1 MNREEARKYME
12 MAVQVMKDSVA
23 EPRSDG
29 KVSPKVGAVLVKPDG
44 EIETASRGEIRNG
57 DHAEFTLLE
66 RKNRMNPL
74 DGSII
79 FATLEPCAPGARS
92 FPKLSCAERIV
103 NARIKEVWIG
113 VEDPDPTVDRKGI
126 KYLQNNGVT
135 VNIFD
140 RDLQKEIEK
149 DNAAFLKQAQERNN
163 DSQKESV
170 ILSNLEN
177 VESKANF
184 EDFSKDALE
193 RYRSKLQ
200 IKEGI
205 NSDTFIRKLY
215 RKGVLELKD
224 NQYHPTGLG
233 LLLFGSAPEDFYPQ
247 SVFKGTV
254 RYPGGK
260 TEIQNFKGPIIQIP
274 DQIEEWWYKVNPAAI
289 DRSSTTRKTNTDF
302 PYKPI
307 REAVINAIVHRDYDI
322 NGATCHLDISAD
334 FVTVKS
340 PGEPIPPIT
349 LEELNSFKAPSLS
362 RNPVLFS
369 IFAELEMVEQRGFG
383 METWNALPEEFDL
396 PIPEYSLNNS
406 FLEIQFATS
415 HKSKRHLLNEDVRDK
430 LNDEELKGYEFVKIQ
445 GSVSRKDYEEHFG
458 YDARKANRHLGK
470 LLDLGLISDNGKGK
484 TSPNYRYVYNG

>member
-1 MNREEARKYME
+1 M
-12 MAVQVMKDSVA
+12 
-23 EPRSDG
+23 
-29 KVSPKVGAVLVKPDG
+29 
-44 EIETASRGEIRNG
+44 
-57 DHAEFTLLE
+57 
-66 RKNRMNPL
+66 
-74 DGSII
+74 
-79 FATLEPCAPGARS
+79 
-92 FPKLSCAERIV
+92 
-103 NARIKEVWIG
+103 
-113 VEDPDPTVDRKGI
+113 
-126 KYLQNNGVT
+126 
-135 VNIFD
+135 
-140 RDLQKEIEK
+140 
-149 DNAAFLKQAQERNN
+149 
-163 DSQKESV
+163 
-170 ILSNLEN
+170 
-177 VESKANF
+177 
-184 EDFSKDALE
+184 
-193 RYRSKLQ
+193 
-200 IKEGI
+200 
-205 NSDTFIRKLY
+205 
-215 RKGVLELKD
+215 
-224 NQYHPTGLG
+224 
-233 LLLFGSAPEDFYPQ
+233 
-247 SVFKGTV
+247 

-260 TEIQNFKGPIIQIP
+260 TEIRNFKGPIIQIP

-322 NGATCHLDISAD
+322 NGATCQLDIAAE

-340 PGEPIPPIT
+340 SGEPIPPIT

-396 PIPEYSLNNS
+396 PIPEYSINSS

-470 LLDLGLISDNGKGK
+470 LLDLGLIGDNGKGK